1 MRTIFLKCLIVGSLF
16 AVVAQAHADLLAD
29 GWQDFQ
35 RVRQQGTSTVV
46 LDIDNDSLLLQKN
59 DGFYTSG
66 VRITQQYASR
76 SCSCSC
82 GEERLDMLGWRI
94 GHEMYTASDIK
105 LPPAFIKA
113 TDHPYA
119 GWLYGGMFKEV
130 HDTDGAFWRL
140 GLDLGCLG
148 PCAGGEW
155 GQTNLHRVL
164 DQPLPQGWSRQV
176 RNEVGAVLYGE
187 IAPARWSPLPWLD
200 ATPSLQGR
208 FGNIFTDA
216 TLGVTVRAGR
226 LNLLPDAPVMHGF
239 LRLSGRAVAY
249 DAPLQGG
256 YFSRDNPQS
265 VRPKRLL
272 GEAEI
277 GIAWQQAPY
286 GIRASLV
293 RRGNVIRD
301 WPDAAGTQ
309 NFARLQFLYSL

>member
-1 MRTIFLKCLIVGSLF
+1 MRTISFKRFIVGCLLT
-16 AVVAQAHADLLAD
+16 VGTQAHADLISAS
-29 GWQDFQ
+29 WQDFQ
-35 RVRQQGTSTVV
+35 HVRRQGTSTVV

-66 VRITQQYASR
+66 ARITQQYALHSG
-76 SCSCSC
+76 S
-82 GEERLDMLGWRI
+82 GGERLDMVGWRI

-105 LPPAFIKA
+105 LPPEFIKA
-113 TDHPYA
+113 SDHPYA
-119 GWLYGGMFKEV
+119 AWLYGGMFKEG
-130 HDTDGAFWRL
+130 HQTDGAHWKL

-155 GQTNLHRVL
+155 VQTNLHHVL
-164 DQPLPQGWSRQV
+164 HQPLPQGWSTQV
-176 RNEVGAVLYGE
+176 RNEVGAVLYAE
-187 IAPARWSPLPWLD
+187 MAPARWSPLSWLD

-216 TLGVTVRAGR
+216 TLGVTVRGGR
-226 LNLLPDAPVMHGF
+226 LNLLPDAPAMHGF
-239 LRLSGRAVAY
+239 LRVSGRAVAY
-249 DAPLQGG
+249 DATLQGG
-256 YFSRDNPQS
+256 YFSQDNPHTVQ
-265 VRPKRLL
+265 PKRLV
-272 GEAEI
+272 GEAEM
-277 GIAWQQAPY
+277 GIVWQQAPY